1 MKLQNP
7 AKVTHVKTLSYIS
20 AEHENEL
27 AACLKSM
34 ERKRIPD
41 TEWIDEVFD
50 TEFLQANHERRGKRS
65 SILKQA
71 KIPNLDI
78 CDDEYDVRYGRKSQ
92 NLKRRV
98 SFADTF
104 QVKELNTGNIYDI
117 PGRNA
122 VESSKDSSFSIHF
135 PNFNS
140 DKEDKEN
147 VDINSFR
154 IAMTETH
161 QSMNQIIVQREIMA
175 EDMSLSESVIV
186 SEDLDKLPL
195 NSTTLPNGL
204 NKQTDFYGEQ
214 DMNLTLLPGNNL
226 HHSELKNNIEENQY
240 PTCTIVTSV
249 SCMAHTFHCPDSKH
263 NCLLQGRSHITQ
275 IEVPAVDDHLYLES
289 IPIYSNDP
297 DKENIYQKK
306 LSAIASAQQGQKKS
320 FRVVSDDVNNLNTKS
335 QKALKPIF
343 ISENTIRPSEKATFT
358 PKCLMSAGQTQ
369 LDVEDMD
376 LTCDVT
382 SITSTQIK
390 SLTDRQT
397 YGTTNKG
404 ASREGSK
411 TMHFQ
416 SNNMDL
422 TCLSVKSKK
431 SLDLTGFDKLNL
443 DTVSNEM
450 DITCNFGSIS
460 RMDFQPG
467 NPLTKPSI
475 AKFLDHGESTVPYSP
490 TLPIHSKN
498 MEFSCIVPYESSDPS
513 VNDFYV
519 SRDSKVSPSD
529 SIINT
534 QQTNDTSGNKKSL
547 IDISSNKQAYHF
559 SQLFSGRENHDHTQ
573 RKSCTM
579 DETIC
584 SPRVTKDL
592 SILNKKNLSDANDE
606 ILNILSGVEHSIH
619 KENDCLVGTLPPS
632 ASSSKISFAEEIL
645 QVSNNS
651 LKRQLLTTE
660 QGNLST
666 KPTITVFHDYGENTV
681 PYSPTSPIIS
691 KSMEFT
697 CMIPY
702 KSRNPSVNGSE
713 VSRSDSILNTQ
724 RTNDASGSKKGLMDI
739 SSNEQAY
746 HFSQLFSD
754 KENYNRTQRKSCAMD
769 ETIYS
774 PRVTKD
780 LSILNKKNLSY
791 VNDGILNIQ
800 SGVEH
805 SILKENDCLVGTL
818 PPSASS
824 SKISFAEEILQVSN
838 NSLEQPLLTTE
849 PGNLLT
855 KSTITEIHD
864 YDENTVP
871 YSQALNYD
879 RTQRKS
885 CAMDETICSPRVTE
899 SYDRSQRKSS
909 AMDETICPPRVTEN
923 YDCTQRKSCA
933 MDETICPG
941 VTENNDR
948 TQRKSCTMDETICS
962 PRVTENYDRPQR
974 ESCDME
980 ETICIPSVTKNLSI
994 LNEKNL
1000 SFPNDEILNIQ
1011 SGVEHSIL
1019 KENGRLVGTLPPSAS
1034 SSNINSA
1041 EEILQVSNNSLK
1053 RSLLTTEQG
1062 NLSTKPTITEFHDYG
1077 ENTVPY
1083 SPTLPINF
1091 KSMEFTCMVPYESRN
1106 HSVNDS
1112 EVSRSDSILNTQQT
1126 NDISGNKKSLMDIS
1140 SNKLAYHFSQLFS
1153 DKENYNRTQRKSCA
1167 MDETIYPPRV
1177 AENYDRTQRKSCSM
1191 DETICSPRATKNL
1204 SILNKKNLSYV
1215 NDEILNIQSGVEH
1228 SIHKENDC
1236 LVGTLPPS
1244 ASSSKI
1250 SSAEEILQ
1258 VSNNSLE
1265 QPLLTTEPG
1274 NLLTKLTITEFHDY
1288 DENTIPY
1295 SQTLPLHSKNMEF
1308 TCVNP
1313 SESSAPSVNDSDTYK
1328 DEIIFHEQTKN
1339 KDGET
1344 SKMSEKPESVYILP
1358 SSTTSTKTSSSNQL
1372 LKDSKNSLKRPL
1384 PSTPGIVYSIR
1395 NIKKHKVGHDDKK
1408 SDTENQD
1415 LGYSLKTL
1423 KHHEL
1428 KVGIQS
1434 ETNISAPLT
1443 VNNNSNMISLPTFIK
1458 HCVTPSENEQI
1469 NNHITP
1475 LATIFSELPSS
1486 IFQNMS
1492 FKEFDV
1498 SSPRHQ
1504 KKNDKSS
1511 VEEVNH
1517 SVTSNRCSLR
1527 RSSIKEKISNSY
1539 LMCSSSEL
1547 KEIDVTA
1554 PSQPS
1559 LPEKSMDLDLDVPKS
1574 ALLESS
1580 LVNPKNVSAQIEPSL
1595 LEKEIDLDIPKS
1607 SFWLESSSVN
1617 LKKIDGAVPPQ
1628 PSLLEKEMDLDVPKS
1643 SVLLESSTLNM
1654 KNVTVPP
1661 QSSLLEKEMDLDVT
1675 KSSVLLESALVNP
1688 KSITP
1693 LPESSLHEKEIDL
1706 DVPKSSVLL
1715 ESSNNI
1721 VESIT
1726 SQPEP
1731 SLQEKEMDLDVPKSS
1746 VLLEPSTEN
1755 VKNVTVPLR
1764 PSLLEKEMDVDVPK
1778 SSVFHESSTI
1788 NMKSATVPPQP
1799 SLLEEEM
1806 DLNVPK
1812 SSVLLESSLVNLKT
1826 VSSHPEPSLQEEE
1839 MDLDVPKS
1847 SVLLESST
1855 ENAKTV
1861 TVSDVKLKHTFC
1873 EAVTSELPEI
1883 TLSFESSMTGLKGAT
1898 SEAQNIEQNFQAE
1911 VVFSSDVSQRT
1922 PLNEKML
1929 HSSAFRLL
1937 HSETSITTD
1946 IYSMEQA
1953 SSTVANSDLTDGA
1966 IITKVSVKTITNTTA
1981 EMKVELESPDK
1992 SEMEFEKM
2000 AAPQKSSAVACTK
2013 EELPNSSCPSNCPN
2027 VPESETSSTSP
2038 VNSTEAVEKKPTKID
2053 NALTLKKFKEIL
2065 EQESSGEK
2073 CKWKLKTLKQNQA
2086 VFELSWGCRV
2096 GFLRYTCTL
2105 FLHIQQ
2111 TSPNES
2117 SVEFRRGEDDDFDT
2131 ITELGYKAF
2140 HHLVRE
2146 KSIMHP
2152 VCSKQTLLK
2161 LSEYS
2166 AIALKVETL
2175 MRDLLKL
2182 FFSRYTYNISEGV
2195 NPLKIHIDVENK
2207 RQRSKCIVTCLVDL
2221 SSYPNIKIVPQI
2233 KHQYFDDLT
2242 DEIQRAVALVE
2253 PGKNYIWNITLAAHS
2268 V

>member
-1 MKLQNP
+1 
-7 AKVTHVKTLSYIS
+7 
-20 AEHENEL
+20 
-27 AACLKSM
+27 M

-275 IEVPAVDDHLYLES
+275 IEVPAVDDHLYLEG

-559 SQLFSGRENHDHTQ
+559 SQLFSGRENHDHAQ

-619 KENDCLVGTLPPS
+619 
-632 ASSSKISFAEEIL
+632 
-645 QVSNNS
+645 
-651 LKRQLLTTE
+651 
-660 QGNLST
+660 
-666 KPTITVFHDYGENTV
+666 
-681 PYSPTSPIIS
+681 
-691 KSMEFT
+691 
-697 CMIPY
+697 
-702 KSRNPSVNGSE
+702 
-713 VSRSDSILNTQ
+713 
-724 RTNDASGSKKGLMDI
+724 
-739 SSNEQAY
+739 
-746 HFSQLFSD
+746 
-754 KENYNRTQRKSCAMD
+754 
-769 ETIYS
+769 
-774 PRVTKD
+774 
-780 LSILNKKNLSY
+780 
-791 VNDGILNIQ
+791 
-800 SGVEH
+800 
-805 SILKENDCLVGTL
+805 KENDCLVGTL

-899 SYDRSQRKSS
+899 NYDRTQGKSSAMVETICPRVTENYDCTQRKPCAMDETICSPRVTESYDRSQRKSCAMDESICPPRVTENYDRTQGKSSAMDETICSRVTENYDRTQRKSSAMDETICPPRVTENYDRTQGKSSAMDETICPRVTENYDRTQRKSS

-948 TQRKSCTMDETICS
+948 TQRKSCTMDATICS

-1167 MDETIYPPRV
+1167 MDETIYPPRVTENYDRTQRKSCSMDETICPPRVTENYDRTQRKSCSMDETICPPRV

-1617 LKKIDGAVPPQ
+1617 LKNGAVPPQ

-1643 SVLLESSTLNM
+1643 SVFHESSTINM

-1755 VKNVTVPLR
+1755 VKNVTVP
-1764 PSLLEKEMDVDVPK
+1764 PQSSLLEKEMDLDVTK
-1778 SSVFHESSTI
+1778 SSVLLESALVNS
-1788 NMKSATVPPQP
+1788 KSATVPPQP

-1806 DLNVPK
+1806 DLDVPK

-2038 VNSTEAVEKKPTKID
+2038 VNSTEAVEKKPT
-2053 NALTLKKFKEIL
+2053 
-2065 EQESSGEK
+2065 
-2073 CKWKLKTLKQNQA
+2073 
-2086 VFELSWGCRV
+2086 
-2096 GFLRYTCTL
+2096 
-2105 FLHIQQ
+2105 
-2111 TSPNES
+2111 
-2117 SVEFRRGEDDDFDT
+2117 
-2131 ITELGYKAF
+2131 
-2140 HHLVRE
+2140 
-2146 KSIMHP
+2146 
-2152 VCSKQTLLK
+2152 
-2161 LSEYS
+2161 
-2166 AIALKVETL
+2166 
-2175 MRDLLKL
+2175 
-2182 FFSRYTYNISEGV
+2182 
-2195 NPLKIHIDVENK
+2195 
-2207 RQRSKCIVTCLVDL
+2207 
-2221 SSYPNIKIVPQI
+2221 
-2233 KHQYFDDLT
+2233 
-2242 DEIQRAVALVE
+2242 
-2253 PGKNYIWNITLAAHS
+2253 
-2268 V
+2268 